1 MLASV
6 AGAWHTRTQATATDG
21 GTEDTMKRTLSMAA
35 VLTLLLV
42 GRPAVS
48 HATDGGQEFS
58 KAIAAAA
65 LDLVYT
71 PAKVVVA
78 IVGLPIGAMTGL
90 LTGGDTRS
98 AYAVWV
104 PTTSGSYFIT
114 PANLEGREPVRFFGS
129 DYADTPSTSA
139 DADQGGGGIYDAM
152 YSR

>member
-6 AGAWHTRTQATATDG
+6 AGAWQTRSQATATDG
-21 GTEDTMKRTLSMAA
+21 GTEDMMKRTLSMAA
-35 VLTLLLV
+35 VLALLLV

-71 PAKVVVA
+71 PAKVLTA
-78 IVGLPIGAMTGL
+78 IVGLPIGAMTGV

-104 PTTSGSYFIT
+104 PTASGTYFIT
-114 PANLEGREPVRFFGS
+114 AANIEGREPVQFFGS
-129 DYADTPSTSA
+129 DYADQPSTSA
-139 DADQGGGGIYDAM
+139 EADKGGIYDAM

>member
-1 MLASV
+1 
-6 AGAWHTRTQATATDG
+6 
-21 GTEDTMKRTLSMAA
+21 MKRTLSMAA
-35 VLTLLLV
+35 VLALLLV

-48 HATDGGQEFS
+48 HATDGGQEFG
-58 KAIAAAA
+58 KAIAAAG
-65 LDLVYT
+65 LDLFYT
-71 PAKVVVA
+71 PAKVVTA

-104 PTTSGSYFIT
+104 PMASGTYFLT
-114 PANLEGREPVRFFGS
+114 AANMEGREPIQFFGS

-139 DADQGGGGIYDAM
+139 EADAGGGGIYSAM